1 MITLTRIRQNTP
13 FILNPDLIERV
24 DTHVDTVVRLTSGT
38 EYVVNET
45 GDEIV
50 RRTAEFRARVLALA
64 GTMHVRDVEAP
75 DHAPATGAPATEPSA
90 PTASPTASSQVWA
103 PADSA
108 AGDPTP
114 DPTPEHAIESSD
126 EEATL

>member
-64 GTMHVRDVEAP
+64 GTMHVRDAAVSADDAPEHTAPTPAP
-75 DHAPATGAPATEPSA
+75 DAHSTPPE
-90 PTASPTASSQVWA
+90 VWA
-103 PADSA
+103 PADSV
-108 AGDPTP
+108 GDDPTP
-114 DPTPEHAIESSD
+114 DATSDPAIESSD
-126 EEATL
+126 EEAAL

>member
-64 GTMHVRDVEAP
+64 GTMNVRTEAVTP
-75 DHAPATGAPATEPSA
+75 ADAAPAVTPAAAPIPS
-90 PTASPTASSQVWA
+90 PEVWA
-103 PADSA
+103 PADSGA
-108 AGDPTP
+108 LGTASDP
-114 DPTPEHAIESSD
+114 AIETSD
-126 EEATL
+126 EEAAL

>member
-64 GTMHVRDVEAP
+64 GTM
-75 DHAPATGAPATEPSA
+75 TIPSDE
-90 PTASPTASSQVWA
+90 TASPTAPPAGSAAATADVWA

-108 AGDPTP
+108 VAHGTATDR
-114 DPTPEHAIESSD
+114 AIASNDQEV
-126 EEATL
+126 AP

>member
-64 GTMHVRDVEAP
+64 GTLDVSSSAV
-75 DHAPATGAPATEPSA
+75 SA
-90 PTASPTASSQVWA
+90 PVPSPPAAAPPDVWA
-103 PADSA
+103 PADST
-108 AGDPTP
+108 AGEP
-114 DPTPEHAIESSD
+114 DAAIESSD
-126 EEATL
+126 EEAAL

>member
-13 FILNPDLIERV
+13 FVLNPDLIERV

-64 GTMHVRDVEAP
+64 GTMNIRTEEVTSTDA
-75 DHAPATGAPATEPSA
+75 APAATSAAVPPS
-90 PTASPTASSQVWA
+90 SPEVWA
-103 PADSA
+103 PADSGA
-108 AGDPTP
+108 DGTASGP
-114 DPTPEHAIESSD
+114 AIESSD
-126 EEATL
+126 QEVAP

>member
-64 GTMHVRDVEAP
+64 GTMNVRPEAVT
-75 DHAPATGAPATEPSA
+75 PAEPVTPAAAAVPS
-90 PTASPTASSQVWA
+90 PEVWA
-103 PADSA
+103 PADVV
-108 AGDPTP
+108 P
-114 DPTPEHAIESSD
+114 DGTAPDAAIETSD
-126 EEATL
+126 EEAAL